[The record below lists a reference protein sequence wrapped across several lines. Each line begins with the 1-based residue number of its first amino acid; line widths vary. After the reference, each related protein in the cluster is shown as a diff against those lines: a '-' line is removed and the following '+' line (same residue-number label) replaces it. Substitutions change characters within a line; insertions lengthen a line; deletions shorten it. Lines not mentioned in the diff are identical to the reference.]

1 MVTGNSATEK
11 QIAILIDV
19 ENVGLSSLQWLFD
32 QISPAGRIIVKRAY
46 ADWSRATKS
55 RNPLLELGIEPIQLF
70 RSASGRKNSSDILLA
85 IDAVDLLHSSP
96 IDIFVI
102 VSSDSDF
109 VPLIIK
115 LRASGKIV
123 FCAGAQSKMSSTLI
137 KACDKY
143 FYIDQDKTI
152 DESNKISSKEEKEKS
167 IIPLHSEI
175 TSIEQINKRWEQM
188 DAAWSKRA
196 TASGQSIPGP
206 NAAIEAARIL
216 GVTKLS
222 ASKYKTLQGI
232 LDANNLLSQKWR
244 RDKNTIIRR

>member
-1 MVTGNSATEK
+1 MVTGNSTTEK

-32 QISPAGRIIVKRAY
+32 QISPDGRIIVKRAY

-55 RNPLLELGIEPIQLF
+55 RNLLLELGIEPIQLF

-123 FCAGAQSKMSSTLI
+123 FCAGEQSKMSSTLI

-152 DESNKISSKEEKEKS
+152 DESNKISSKEEKE
-167 IIPLHSEI
+167 E
-175 TSIEQINKRWEQM
+175 SIEQINKRWEQM

-222 ASKYKTLQGI
+222 ASTYKTLQGI
-232 LDANNLLSQKWR
+232 LDASNLLSQKWR